1 MREVM
6 SREVAVEEILG
17 WARALG
23 EVYTAEEVET
33 SKTLAAVMTGRVSF
47 DEETESFEYKL
58 IKPLALENGKT
69 IESIKI
75 EEPTAEYLLRRSTLK
90 IEKNGSSEM
99 ELDTEARFL
108 ASSTGQP
115 IGILQRVKSRDIG
128 VIKELAH
135 FFG

>member
-69 IESIKI
+69 LESIKI